1 MGFYPSRNLSRRI
14 ILSLDVCPG
23 FVDVLQPRWS
33 RSKNSR
39 QAAGHTEILDVRF
52 TAWYVYYHCS
62 TSVKLWHTWEKLIQ
76 INYVLYGYKLYP
88 GAIRLTARA
97 MHTERTCVT
106 LGNRLGNTQRATQEG
121 IHHVSLN
128 TLTSASSA

>member
-1 MGFYPSRNLSRRI
+1 M
-14 ILSLDVCPG
+14 
-23 FVDVLQPRWS
+23 
-33 RSKNSR
+33 
-39 QAAGHTEILDVRF
+39 RF

-76 INYVLYGYKLYP
+76 INYVSYGYKLYP